1 MDNFHVVEITEAL
14 HGFKEIELFGNM
26 AKTSCMKDAAY
37 TYFCSGHV
45 EADDKGIVKLWKWLP
60 GDQFWEWGQ
69 GGDH

>member
-1 MDNFHVVEITEAL
+1 MDNFHVVEITETL

-45 EADDKGIVKLWKWLP
+45 EADDKGIVKL
-60 GDQFWEWGQ
+60 
-69 GGDH
+69 